1 MATLN
6 ITSVNVAELTIDR
19 LNLPTMGLLPELLV
33 LLVLLLL
40 ISVGLQLRA
49 ICYPPPRQTQL
60 LSSDG
65 L

>member
-1 MATLN
+1 MMSTLN

-33 LLVLLLL
+33 LLLLLLL

-49 ICYPPPRQTQL
+49 ICYPPRQTQL
-60 LSSDG
+60 LLSDG